1 MPIYFRFKAQ
11 PSDFLVTE
19 QLAFEPSGQ
28 GDFLYCFFEK
38 CQKNTME
45 VLEKLCKATGLKRE
59 DLGIAGLKDKEGI
72 TRQRLSISNK
82 KLKAAG
88 GRDFFVEQ
96 LKKEVQ
102 LLESKFHHEPLAV
115 GKNKGNHFRIR
126 LRKQTPLPEYL
137 NAILESQLEE
147 SRQIFFLM
155 LLEFKGLGKGIKI
168 IRKLRRFFRHE
179 DRGR

>member
-28 GDFLYCFFEK
+28 GDFLYYFFEK

-126 LRKQTPLPEYL
+126 LRKQAPLPEYL
-137 NAILESQLEE
+137 KAILETQLEE
-147 SRQIFFLM
+147 SRQIFFPNA
-155 LLEFKGLGKGIKI
+155 FGIQRFGKGNKNYKKAEEI
-168 IRKLRRFFRHE
+168 FQA
-179 DRGR
+179 